1 MKTKTFISDLSKKI
15 YPISELVN
23 GNNIQEGILQ
33 LIQRDYPNFKS
44 ESNLALSELN
54 IFRQIYLSDFLK
66 KETGDLT
73 ALEQV
78 VLKNEADH
86 RLITQAVDMEDFG
99 ELTIGQKIA
108 DKVASFG
115 GSWRFIISFFVFLA
129 LWIIVNVYLF
139 INKGFDPYPFILLN
153 LILSCIA
160 SLQAPV
166 IMMSQNRQ
174 EERDRER
181 SKKDYLIN
189 LKSELE
195 IRLLNEKID
204 HLMMHQQ
211 QELLEIQNIQVEMLN
226 EITNLVKD
234 KKVR

>member
-1 MKTKTFISDLSKKI
+1 MRKKTFISDLSKKI
-15 YPISELVN
+15 YPISEMIN

-33 LIQRDYPNFKS
+33 LIQKDYPNFKS
-44 ESNLALSELN
+44 ESNLALTELN

-99 ELTIGQKIA
+99 ELTTGQKIA

-129 LWIIVNVYLF
+129 LWILVNVYVFL
-139 INKGFDPYPFILLN
+139 NKGFDPYPFILLN

-204 HLMMHQQ
+204 HLMTHQQ

>member
-99 ELTIGQKIA
+99 ELTTGQKIA

>member
-99 ELTIGQKIA
+99 ELTTGQKIA

-129 LWIIVNVYLF
+129 LWILVNVYLF

>member
-23 GNNIQEGILQ
+23 GSNIQEGILQ
-33 LIQRDYPNFKS
+33 LIQKDYPNFS
-44 ESNLALSELN
+44 NESNLALTELN

-73 ALEQV
+73 ALEQI

-99 ELTIGQKIA
+99 ELTLGQKIA

-129 LWIIVNVYLF
+129 LWILANVYLF
-139 INKGFDPYPFILLN
+139 LNQGFDPYPFILLN

-204 HLMMHQQ
+204 HLMTHQQ

>member
-15 YPISELVN
+15 YPISEMVN
-23 GNNIQEGILQ
+23 ADNIQEGILQ
-33 LIQRDYPNFKS
+33 LIQKDYPNFQS
-44 ESNLALSELN
+44 GSNLSITELN

-73 ALEQV
+73 ALEQI

-99 ELTIGQKIA
+99 DLTLGQRVA

-129 LWIIVNVYLF
+129 IWILVNVYMFL
-139 INKGFDPYPFILLN
+139 NKGFDPYPFILLN

-204 HLMMHQQ
+204 HLMTHQQ

>member
-1 MKTKTFISDLSKKI
+1 MKI
-15 YPISELVN
+15 YPIAEMVN
-23 GNNIQEGILQ
+23 GSNIQEGILQ

-44 ESNLALSELN
+44 ESNLALTELN

-99 ELTIGQKIA
+99 DLTMGQKIA

-129 LWIIVNVYLF
+129 LWILANVYWFL
-139 INKGFDPYPFILLN
+139 NKGFDPYPFILLN

-204 HLMMHQQ
+204 HLMTHQQ

>member
-23 GNNIQEGILQ
+23 GTNIQEGILQ
-33 LIQRDYPNFKS
+33 LIQRDYPKFNS

-73 ALEQV
+73 ALEQI

-86 RLITQAVDMEDFG
+86 RLITQAVDMDDLG
-99 ELTIGQKIA
+99 ELTTGQKIA
-108 DKVASFG
+108 DQVASFG

-129 LWIIVNVYLF
+129 LWILVNVYLF

-160 SLQAPV
+160 SLQAAV

>member
-15 YPISELVN
+15 YPISEMVN
-23 GNNIQEGILQ
+23 ADNIQEGILQ
-33 LIQRDYPNFKS
+33 LIQKDYPNFQS
-44 ESNLALSELN
+44 GSNLSITELN

-73 ALEQV
+73 ALEQI

-99 ELTIGQKIA
+99 DLSLGQRVA

-129 LWIIVNVYLF
+129 IWILVNVYMFL
-139 INKGFDPYPFILLN
+139 NKGFDPYPFILLN

-204 HLMMHQQ
+204 HLMTHQQ

>member
-1 MKTKTFISDLSKKI
+1 MRPKTFISDLSKKI
-15 YPISELVN
+15 YPTTEMVKGS
-23 GNNIQEGILQ
+23 NIQEGILQ
-33 LIQRDYPNFKS
+33 LIQKDYPNFS
-44 ESNLALSELN
+44 DENYLSITELN

-66 KETGDLT
+66 KETGELN
-73 ALEQV
+73 ALEQSV
-78 VLKNEADH
+78 KKNKADH
-86 RLITQAVDMEDFG
+86 HLITQAVDMDENS
-99 ELTIGQKIA
+99 ELTLGQKIA
-108 DKVASFG
+108 DQVATFG
-115 GSWRFIISFFVFLA
+115 GSWSFIISFFIFLAIWIITNVFLF
-129 LWIIVNVYLF
+129 L
-139 INKGFDPYPFILLN
+139 NKGFDPYPFILLN

-204 HLMMHQQ
+204 HLMTHQQ

-226 EITNLVKD
+226 EITNLVKN

>member
-23 GNNIQEGILQ
+23 GTNIQEGILQ
-33 LIQRDYPNFKS
+33 LIQRDYPKFNS

-66 KETGDLT
+66 KESGDLT

-78 VLKNEADH
+78 VIKNEADH

-99 ELTIGQKIA
+99 DLTTGQIIA

-129 LWIIVNVYLF
+129 LWILVNVYLF

>member
-23 GNNIQEGILQ
+23 GTNIQEGILQ
-33 LIQRDYPNFKS
+33 LIQRDYPKFNS

-73 ALEQV
+73 ALEQI

-86 RLITQAVDMEDFG
+86 RLITQAVDMDDLG
-99 ELTIGQKIA
+99 ELTTGQKIA
-108 DKVASFG
+108 DQVASFG

-129 LWIIVNVYLF
+129 LWILVNVYLF